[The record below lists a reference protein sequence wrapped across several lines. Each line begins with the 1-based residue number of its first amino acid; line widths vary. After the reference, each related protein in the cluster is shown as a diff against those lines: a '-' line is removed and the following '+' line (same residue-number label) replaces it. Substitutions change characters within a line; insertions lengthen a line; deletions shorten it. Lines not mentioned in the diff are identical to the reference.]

1 MALVAGGPA
10 LAVHGG
16 AGRVEASGWDD
27 RVAGVVR
34 ARDAA
39 WARLEQGGSALDAV
53 LEAVRRL
60 EDDPLFN
67 AGTGAALNRDGFA
80 ELDAAVMDGVNLG
93 FGAVAAVRDVK
104 NPVLLAAEVLRSE
117 HVLLVGEGA
126 SRFAR
131 ERGIPA
137 CDPGELVT
145 ERQRRRWSQARRRAL
160 EERSGTVGAVALDAE
175 GRLAAATSTG
185 GMVDQRVGRVGDT
198 PLPGAGTYAEAGLGA
213 VSATGYGE
221 YFARALAAYRAAS
234 ALREAPP
241 DRAVRAALEAVAR
254 LGGAGG
260 LILVDAQGRLA
271 WHHTTP
277 EMSVAWRTPAGEG
290 AQIAPGA

>member
-1 MALVAGGPA
+1 
-10 LAVHGG
+10 
-16 AGRVEASGWDD
+16 
-27 RVAGVVR
+27 
-34 ARDAA
+34 
-39 WARLEQGGSALDAV
+39 
-53 LEAVRRL
+53 
-60 EDDPLFN
+60 
-67 AGTGAALNRDGFA
+67 
-80 ELDAAVMDGVNLG
+80 
-93 FGAVAAVRDVK
+93 
-104 NPVLLAAEVLRSE
+104 
-117 HVLLVGEGA
+117 
-126 SRFAR
+126 
-131 ERGIPA
+131 
-137 CDPGELVT
+137 
-145 ERQRRRWSQARRRAL
+145 L
-160 EERSGTVGAVALDAE
+160 EERSDTVGAVALDAE

-213 VSATGYGE
+213 VSATGSGE